1 MSLRVMYNGQCTKPP
16 RPLLIRGMPVDLFEA
31 ISSIYVMP
39 HLMRH
44 LLLLMKLII
53 QEGDP
58 ASSLRFVRGDA
69 LVGLISLKSVMPH
82 LMRHL
87 LLLMKLKIQEGDPA
101 SSLRFVRGDG
111 LERFVSVNSMSCRTT
126 MRHLLQ

>member
-1 MSLRVMYNGQCTKPP
+1 MALSVMYNGQCAKPP

-31 ISSIYVMP
+31 ISCIYVMP

-44 LLLLMKLII
+44 LLQLMKLII

-69 LVGLISLKSVMPH
+69 LVRFVSFNSVMPCPDTASPTVE
-82 LMRHL
+82 
-87 LLLMKLKIQEGDPA
+87 KAINQDGKPSTTQYKILFQFI
-101 SSLRFVRGDG
+101 L
-111 LERFVSVNSMSCRTT
+111 
-126 MRHLLQ
+126 